1 MNQRVA
7 TICVA
12 LSGLN
17 ARGGL
22 RPQGVA
28 LGWYVDGPLG
38 RNHNMDRNRNADGIR
53 KNADA
58 FPLNRD
64 NCDRTGQYMPAWGN
78 APGTDSPNR
87 SQAPTG
93 RNNFTWADSKPE
105 GRPVI
110 G

>member
-64 NCDRTGQYMPAWGN
+64 NCDSAPNGAIHASLGQRPR
-78 APGTDSPNR
+78 NR
-87 SQAPTG
+87 FP
-93 RNNFTWADSKPE
+93 K
-105 GRPVI
+105 
-110 G
+110 